1 MVAQGWGIVRESL
14 GSGLCKIV
22 VLGTLYVGLSGFR
35 DLFLII
41 AQKEVEK
48 VSATVET
55 ELYDFSFILWLL
67 IVAVNGIFFIWI
79 INSLN
84 GTVAYLKNMNQT
96 DKLRR
101 HLRLRCL
108 MVTSLLISFAWLAF
122 WFLNAMMG
130 VLRKD
135 QISRGGIS
143 GTVADPKLIFKSAL
157 DHGGSSIIL
166 IHNHPSGNLQ
176 PSQADISLTKTLK
189 EAGKFL
195 EIPVLDHIIVSDNSY
210 FSFADEGMI

>member
-135 QISRGGIS
+135 QIWFMDGIMHINYLFVLTGVGILWRPNANAKDYAMQMQIPSNGGGYDDDENDLELS
-143 GTVADPKLIFKSAL
+143 CVVPSA
-157 DHGGSSIIL
+157 G
-166 IHNHPSGNLQ
+166 
-176 PSQADISLTKTLK
+176 
-189 EAGKFL
+189 EY
-195 EIPVLDHIIVSDNSY
+195 DNTRD
-210 FSFADEGMI
+210 FD